1 MAAATLRS
9 ALLSSCAL
17 RRLASASAPRAP
29 RLAQPKGFARA
40 RRSYPAAFAAS
51 AMSTSSGAKEAPA
64 NNPGLQA
71 EVDPATK
78 GYFMQQTLEKL
89 INANSTEVDWERS
102 FYLNLVAHTSYT
114 VTVALCSI
122 SNLRNR
128 ADKSKR
134 LPPIYKV
141 SKTVYASPSRVN
153 FRLDQRKAVETVPAY
168 PNIYF
173 SIDDFD
179 DPFDAVV
186 LSDPEHC
193 YCVILNAHDGAAFPE
208 ESESSNVGSNIQSG
222 INSGSSGENPPKVH
236 SLPK

>member
-1 MAAATLRS
+1 
-9 ALLSSCAL
+9 
-17 RRLASASAPRAP
+17 
-29 RLAQPKGFARA
+29 
-40 RRSYPAAFAAS
+40 
-51 AMSTSSGAKEAPA
+51 MSTSSGAKEAPA

-78 GYFMQQTLEKL
+78 GYFMQQTLQCQL
-89 INANSTEVDWERS
+89 SIP
-102 FYLNLVAHTSYT
+102 
-114 VTVALCSI
+114 LCLAQYCRCAYVLLLHHVCI

-173 SIDDFD
+173 SVDDFD

>member
-78 GYFMQQTLEKL
+78 GYFMQQTL
-89 INANSTEVDWERS
+89 
-102 FYLNLVAHTSYT
+102 
-114 VTVALCSI
+114 
-122 SNLRNR
+122 
-128 ADKSKR
+128 
-134 LPPIYKV
+134 
-141 SKTVYASPSRVN
+141 
-153 FRLDQRKAVETVPAY
+153 
-168 PNIYF
+168 
-173 SIDDFD
+173 
-179 DPFDAVV
+179 
-186 LSDPEHC
+186 
-193 YCVILNAHDGAAFPE
+193 
-208 ESESSNVGSNIQSG
+208 
-222 INSGSSGENPPKVH
+222 VH
-236 SLPK
+236 